1 MNLPQNGARY
11 APARQKI
18 LTWYDLY
25 QRSDWRLRA
34 RLLIS
39 MLWAFPVWARRLS

>member
-18 LTWYDLY
+18 LTRYDYTSAVIGVSALGC
-25 QRSDWRLRA
+25 
-34 RLLIS
+34 
-39 MLWAFPVWARRLS
+39 